1 MAARWIAVGIVAAG
15 LCGAPALA
23 APKVDALGSVGDV
36 AKDPVT
42 ACADLAA
49 SPWDPGRN
57 GEGIRDEDIYLDAA
71 LAACTAAIAADPQ
84 RVELKAWTGRVL
96 LLVGKARDALP
107 LLESASDAGF
117 PLAAYLLSGL
127 YLHGNEAEGVVDY
140 DSDKASALLAQAA
153 DGGYLPALL
162 DLAANA
168 EASSPP
174 DYQAAHGYYSRAADL
189 GDGHAL
195 YKLGWMAQYGVVAAA
210 DLSAARDF
218 YTRATE
224 AGGAEGWYGLG
235 QLIQNGNG
243 GEPDNAGAAAA
254 YEKGAAL
261 SEPMSETALAYLYE
275 QGLGVERD
283 YSRSLALLTDAVS
296 QEYSFAK
303 AALSIHYLAGEGVDV
318 DYPRAFNL
326 AYEAANAGVT
336 YAHGIVGYLYQEG
349 LGTNRDLDAAAGAY
363 RTGADGGDTYSAGR
377 IETVEAEI
385 SCADLAASPDEAL
398 GSHGV
403 ALDAIDTAAAIEAC
417 QHALALNPDS
427 PGDKTW
433 LARAH
438 LSNRDYD
445 SAMPL
450 LEDGVAG
457 EIPLAMTLAGDLL
470 MAGKGENPDPTKA
483 VGLYQKAAAAD
494 FAPAQFALGQAYLT
508 GTGVAQD
515 IAEARHWFAKAS
527 EQSYPEAVSA
537 LANLTASAGPAEIDL
552 TGFGRED
559 LAY

>member
-1 MAARWIAVGIVAAG
+1 MAARWIAAGIVAAS
-15 LCGAPALA
+15 LFGAPAFA

-36 AKDPVT
+36 AADPVT

-49 SPWDPGRN
+49 SPWDPGRA
-57 GEGIRDEDIYLDAA
+57 GKGIRDEDIYLDAA
-71 LAACTAAIAADPQ
+71 LTACTAALAASPQ
-84 RVELKAWTGRVL
+84 SPDIKAWTGRVL
-96 LLVGKARDALP
+96 LLLGQAKDALP
-107 LLESASDAGF
+107 LLESAGESGF
-117 PLAAYLLSGL
+117 PLAAYLLSRL
-127 YLHGNEAEGVVDY
+127 YLKGNEVASVVDY
-140 DSDKASALLAQAA
+140 DKDKADALLVVAA
-153 DGGYLPALL
+153 DGGYVPALL
-162 DLAANA
+162 DLATEA

-210 DLSAARDF
+210 DLSAAHDF

-224 AGGAEGWYGLG
+224 VGGAEGWYGLG
-235 QLIQNGNG
+235 QLVQNGSG

-254 YEKGAAL
+254 YEKGAAQ

-318 DYPRAFNL
+318 DYSRAFNL

-403 ALDAIDTAAAIEAC
+403 ALDAIDTGSAIEAC
-417 QHALALNPDS
+417 QRALALNPNS

-433 LARAH
+433 LARAF
-438 LSNRDYD
+438 LSGKDYD

-457 EIPLAMTLAGDLL
+457 GVPLAMTLAADLL
-470 MAGKGENPDPTKA
+470 LAGKGENPDLAKA
-483 VGLYQKAAAAD
+483 VELYRQAAAAD
-494 FAPAQFALGQAYLT
+494 FAPAQFALGQAYLD

-515 IAEARHWFAKAS
+515 IDEARHWFAKAS

-537 LANLTASAGPAEIDL
+537 LANLSASTGPAKIDL